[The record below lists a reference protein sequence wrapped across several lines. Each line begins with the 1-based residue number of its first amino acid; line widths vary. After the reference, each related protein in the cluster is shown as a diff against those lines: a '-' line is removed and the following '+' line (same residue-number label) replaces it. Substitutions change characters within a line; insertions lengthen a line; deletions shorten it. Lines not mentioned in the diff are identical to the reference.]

1 MKVKMTP
8 FDHLKNLHTK
18 KKNWDDFNDEEK
30 KIFNVFI
37 INKALSFN
45 PNYIDI
51 VNLIQKYSA
60 GQITPKEVFKIYFN
74 LLPSKFRFYKWIKG
88 KKEKE
93 NKKPTV
99 FLVQENPYI
108 NVLSAQEYG
117 DIVLLFESG
126 QQIMFSPQPAIKK
139 LRRKLKDFDDN
150 DYLLMMGDPA
160 AMGIAC
166 CIASDMNRGRFKIL
180 KWDKIQKK
188 YYSVSI
194 NINEK
199 GEIDEQDKL

>member
-1 MKVKMTP
+1 MHNQNSRGKGENRKME
-8 FDHLKNLHTK
+8 F
-18 KKNWDDFNDEEK
+18 
-30 KIFNVFI
+30 
-37 INKALSFN
+37 
-45 PNYIDI
+45 
-51 VNLIQKYSA
+51 
-60 GQITPKEVFKIYFN
+60 
-74 LLPSKFRFYKWIKG
+74 

-93 NKKPTV
+93 VGKKTV
-99 FLVQENPYI
+99 FLIQENPYI

-166 CIASDMNRGRFKIL
+166 CVASDINRGRFKIL
-180 KWDKIQKK
+180 KWDKIQKR
-188 YYSVSI
+188 YYSVSV
-194 NINEK
+194 NIYEK
-199 GEIDEQDKL
+199 GEIDDN

>member
-1 MKVKMTP
+1 MHNQNSRGKDKNRKME
-8 FDHLKNLHTK
+8 F
-18 KKNWDDFNDEEK
+18 
-30 KIFNVFI
+30 
-37 INKALSFN
+37 
-45 PNYIDI
+45 
-51 VNLIQKYSA
+51 
-60 GQITPKEVFKIYFN
+60 
-74 LLPSKFRFYKWIKG
+74 

-93 NKKPTV
+93 VGKKTV
-99 FLVQENPYI
+99 FLIQENPYI

-166 CIASDMNRGRFKIL
+166 CIASDINRGRFKIL
-180 KWDKIQKK
+180 KWDKIQKR
-188 YYSVSI
+188 YYSVSV
-194 NINEK
+194 NIYEK
-199 GEIDEQDKL
+199 GEIDDN